1 MNYNRFTLGICELF
15 HPYIHGVN
23 DDSDTTI
30 CEKLIVHST
39 FKAKKFYDFKHEQLI
54 NCVNNSYEYLYNI
67 NRLYRQES
75 HPTIRNYYNIVNKS
89 NYIKV
94 NIIEIETLPTQEVV
108 CIIKT
113 FWIKIIQRK
122 WKKVYKERNL
132 LLQKMKNPLNLM
144 KRECSGKFHIKIRNY
159 PEFKLTL
166 MN

>member
-1 MNYNRFTLGICELF
+1 M
-15 HPYIHGVN
+15 
-23 DDSDTTI
+23 
-30 CEKLIVHST
+30 HST

-122 WKKVYKERNL
+122 WKKVYKERKL
-132 LLQKMKNPLNLM
+132 LLQKMKNPLTLM
-144 KRECSGKFHIKIRNY
+144 KRECSGKFPIKIRNY

>member
-75 HPTIRNYYNIVNKS
+75 HPTIRNYYNIE
-89 NYIKV
+89 
-94 NIIEIETLPTQEVV
+94 NIQLFLHIVESKFG
-108 CIIKT
+108 CK
-113 FWIKIIQRK
+113 FKIISRK
-122 WKKVYKERNL
+122 FSY
-132 LLQKMKNPLNLM
+132 
-144 KRECSGKFHIKIRNY
+144 FY
-159 PEFKLTL
+159 
-166 MN
+166 